1 MKLVIKSQFKN
12 FGGGYP
18 VDFNLLLIYRD
29 LALKMGGLGTQI
41 GSNGEKR
48 TKTSPIGK

>member
-1 MKLVIKSQFKN
+1 MFETSDQITVQKL
-12 FGGGYP
+12 Y
-18 VDFNLLLIYRD
+18 LLLIYRD